1 MSILCAFGGH
11 EADQAE
17 VYNSGYYFSACRR
30 CRTGMIRSGP
40 AWRAVPRGHKVVW
53 KGGSHSHSIEPDYG
67 PVLPTLHR
75 DANLPALKPSFA
87 SWSRQLV
94 QVAVPGLAR
103 TNGGGGA
110 RAAVSEE
117 EPEEKTYPYLLALA
131 AIVGAGLHLVMNFR
145 AVRGEF

>member
-1 MSILCAFGGH
+1 MSILCALGGH

-30 CRTGMIRSGP
+30 CRADMIRSG
-40 AWRAVPRGHKVVW
+40 ASWRAVPRGHKVVW

-75 DANLPALKPSFA
+75 DANLPALRPSFA

-94 QVAVPGLAR
+94 EVAVPGLAR
-103 TNGGGGA
+103 TNGGGA
-110 RAAVSEE
+110 RAAVSEV
-117 EPEEKTYPYLLALA
+117 EPEERSYPYLLAFA
-131 AIVGAGLHLVMNFR
+131 AIVGAGLQLVMGLR
-145 AVRGEF
+145 AVRGDF